1 MMCTPETTSSTGG
14 CRDAARAVSGAIV
27 DHDDLVSGA
36 AELRNDAPD
45 HVRLVVGG
53 ANDPNTEAGGSGLGA
68 TSREVQAGGALIIP
82 AEFKHKPFQAQ
93 SSSANRTT

>member
-53 ANDPNTEAGGSGLGA
+53 ANDPNTEAGGSGLCCSGPGPFRLSSPMSA
-68 TSREVQAGGALIIP
+68 TLWLAAC
-82 AEFKHKPFQAQ
+82 
-93 SSSANRTT
+93 